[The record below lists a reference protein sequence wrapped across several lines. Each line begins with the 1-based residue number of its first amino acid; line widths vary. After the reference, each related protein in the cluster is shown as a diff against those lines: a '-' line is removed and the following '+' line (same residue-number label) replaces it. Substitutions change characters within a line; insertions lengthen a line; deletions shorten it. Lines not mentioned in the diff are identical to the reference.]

1 MDIITTIA
9 PVAQASPQTV
19 VGDSVAT
26 SETPSFATALEQ
38 AETANTAPALAPT
51 IAESLAVPAPVAP
64 EPTAPVAPP
73 VADLPV
79 EPQPPALPPPTHED
93 VADAAL
99 PEVEVEP
106 PAITDDLAAAVDA
119 PADDTADTDDT
130 RQSRDSLDAIR
141 QRLELIDTAGQL
153 NAGFLAITPPVAWT
167 PAPPADP
174 APTLDPVEPDDGY
187 PGAAL
192 EWSAPE
198 EQALATEAHSSIE
211 RPLPSVST
219 DESASDSSPTT
230 QPSAVTTDSE
240 PALPTAI
247 ASLTPANTAGGASP
261 ISVDT
266 ATVSTPALGS
276 DTWQADLGQQVFAM
290 VRRGEQQMDMQLNPA
305 DLGPLSISLNV
316 GEGGIQAQFQSA
328 HASVR
333 AAVEQALPQLQVA
346 LATQGLTL
354 GEASVNDGASR
365 QAMGDQP
372 RRESP
377 GGSGETRSGRAQET
391 AEVLVP
397 QQVAHSGAGVD
408 LYL

>member
-1 MDIITTIA
+1 MDIITAIA
-9 PVAQASPQTV
+9 SVAQASPQTV

-26 SETPSFATALEQ
+26 SETPSFASALEQ
-38 AETANTAPALAPT
+38 AETANTAPALAAK
-51 IAESLAVPAPVAP
+51 IAAP
-64 EPTAPVAPP
+64 PP
-73 VADLPV
+73 VALETSVAAAPASVDLPV
-79 EPQPPALPPPTHED
+79 EPEPEEVPAPAIQAVVE
-93 VADAAL
+93 VAL
-99 PEVEVEP
+99 PEVEPEAA
-106 PAITDDLAAAVDA
+106 PAAVTEDLATALDA
-119 PADDTADTDDT
+119 PADDAVSNDEDT

-141 QRLELIDTAGQL
+141 QRLELIDTAGQM
-153 NAGFLAITPPVAWT
+153 NAGILAITPPVAWT
-167 PAPPADP
+167 PPPPTTAE
-174 APTLDPVEPDDGY
+174 PTLDPVEPDEGY
-187 PGAAL
+187 PTVAL

-198 EQALATEAHSSIE
+198 EDSLAVETRPTLE
-211 RPLPSVST
+211 RRLLPVST
-219 DESASDSSPTT
+219 AESQAESTPTT
-230 QPSAVTTDSE
+230 QPTAVTTDNE
-240 PALPTAI
+240 PSLPTAI
-247 ASLTPANTAGGASP
+247 ATLTPTITAVGASP
-261 ISVDT
+261 LSAKT
-266 ATVSTPALGS
+266 ATATTPALGS
-276 DTWQADLGQQVFAM
+276 DAWQADLGQQVFAM

-377 GGSGETRSGRAQET
+377 GGSGETGSGRAQET